1 MSNNSHQSEFNTFL
15 QKHHAEVI
23 RILFKNAN
31 NGNSKSES
39 KSYNMHSDAYYNG
52 YCNSNTSS
60 NVSYSS
66 NNNIG
71 YSSMNVT
78 FTSLI
83 G

>member
-1 MSNNSHQSEFNTFL
+1 MSNNNLNEFNTFL
-15 QKHHAEVI
+15 KKHHAEVI

-31 NGNSKSES
+31 DSNSEL

-52 YCNSNTSS
+52 YCSSDTSS
-60 NVSYSS
+60 NVCYSS